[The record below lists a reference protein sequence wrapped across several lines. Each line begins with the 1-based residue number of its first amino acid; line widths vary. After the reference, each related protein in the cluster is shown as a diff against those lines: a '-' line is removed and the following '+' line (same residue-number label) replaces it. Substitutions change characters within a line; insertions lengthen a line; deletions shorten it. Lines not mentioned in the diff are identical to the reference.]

1 MNMTATRKMDALN
14 RVVLPADMRAALGV
28 APKDCM
34 TLEEIATGVVALTA
48 GNSGHTV
55 RRVDELGRILLSSQ
69 LREEMNL
76 DEKAEVRLICADGRI
91 LISAAVPV
99 CRLCGRE
106 LGQETVQLHGYSVC
120 AECVRALQKE
130 AV

>member
-14 RVVLPADMRAALGV
+14 RVVLPADMRAALGIT
-28 APKDCM
+28 PK
-34 TLEEIATGVVALTA
+34 TGITVEEVTPNVVALTA
-48 GNSGHTV
+48 DDTGLIV
-55 RRVDELGRILLSSQ
+55 RHIDELGRILLSPQ
-69 LREEMNL
+69 IREEMNL
-76 DEKAEVRLICADGRI
+76 DEKAEVRLVCADGRI

-99 CRLCGRE
+99 CRICGHE
-106 LGQETVQLHGYSVC
+106 LEGEAVQLHGYSVC